1 MPTIEGLEEL
11 TQNLENLGVNVE
23 RELPRIAKRAMTQRV
38 ERRAK
43 ETCPVGQSRPGYTG
57 GRLRTSIAT
66 QIVRTDAGS
75 EIRTGTNV
83 EYAPFVEYGTGWRG
97 ASVGA
102 PHPDDYIFGPKP
114 GMLPRP
120 YLRPAWDRLQETVM
134 DDIEADLQALVEEA
148 ARK

>member
-43 ETCPVGQSRPGYTG
+43 QICRVGESRPGYTG
-57 GRLRTSIAT
+57 GRLRNSIAT
-66 QIVRTDAGS
+66 QIVLTDEGT

-83 EYAPFVEYGTGWRG
+83 EYGPFVEYGTGRRG

-102 PHPDDYIFGPKP
+102 PHPDDYVYGSKA

-120 YLRPAWDRLQETVM
+120 FLRPAWDRLQGTVM
-134 DDIEADLQALVEEA
+134 DDIEAGLRSLVEEA
-148 ARK
+148 GRE